1 MQPNRRKLFLYND
14 FCDSSQKNTIGFALI
29 SRRSFVKLSALLV
42 SGASTFLASCS
53 TLLWKG
59 TSRPFAP
66 LNCPSVA
73 GNKFDY
79 VIIGSGAGGGPL
91 ACNLALKGFRV
102 LLLEAGGEDDPCEYY
117 VPAFHARASEHEAL
131 RWDFFVRHYADDEQQ
146 RQDDKFVPEQNGVLY
161 PRSGTLGG
169 CTAHNA
175 MLLIYPHNS
184 DWDYIAEKTGDE
196 SWRSEN
202 MHKYFKRMERCEYA
216 SRAEEPNSKHG
227 FEGWLPT
234 NLAEREMLL
243 RDKVLRKLSKA
254 ALEESLS
261 SIVNPIKRTLLKI
274 KTHGDPNDW
283 RFIRRKP
290 EGLCKIPITTGQ
302 GRRAGAREYILRVRE
317 QCPNFLEVRTHA
329 LAKRILLDE
338 QNKAYGVEYISG
350 AHQYRADP
358 QHGAAAPGI
367 VETVLAEREVIV
379 SAGAFN
385 TPQLLKLSGIGPRE
399 ELECHGIAVKVDL
412 PGVGENL
419 QDRYELGVVTR
430 LRENIPLIKGM
441 KLRCP
446 APGEAPDSQFSQW
459 LQGVGPYTTNGATI
473 ALMKRSFPERPD
485 PDLFIFGLIGDFRGY
500 YPGYANNIARTEN
513 AFTWAI
519 LKGHTANTAG
529 RVTLRSADPRDVPD
543 INFHYF
549 SEGTNAGEDM
559 ESLVAGVETVRNIIR
574 LSSDVIEEEVLPGPE
589 VKSREDIR
597 RFIEN
602 QAWGHHASCTCKM
615 GAATDPMA
623 VVDSRFR
630 VYGTRNLRIVDASVF
645 PKIPGFFIASS
656 VYMISEKACD
666 VISEDAER
674 CEFDNGFISS
684 ASP

>member
-1 MQPNRRKLFLYND
+1 
-14 FCDSSQKNTIGFALI
+14 LI
-29 SRRSFVKLSALLV
+29 SRRSFVKLSALLL
-42 SGASTFLASCS
+42 SGASALLSGCTS
-53 TLLWKG
+53 LLWKG
-59 TSRPFAP
+59 SSRPFAP
-66 LNCPSVA
+66 LDCPPSA
-73 GNKFDY
+73 DNKFDY
-79 VIIGSGAGGGPL
+79 IVIGSGAGGGPL

-117 VPAFHARASEHEAL
+117 VPAFHAHASEHEAL
-131 RWDFFVRHYADDEQQ
+131 RWDFFVRHYADDDQQ
-146 RQDDKFVPEQNGVLY
+146 KQDDKFIPEQNGVLY

-175 MLLIYPHNS
+175 MLLIYPHPS
-184 DWDYIAEKTGDE
+184 DWDYIAELMGDATWH
-196 SWRSEN
+196 SQN

-216 SRAEEPNSKHG
+216 TRVEEPDSRHG

-234 NLAEREMLL
+234 HLAEREMLL

-254 ALEESLS
+254 ALEESIS

-290 EGLCKIPITTGQ
+290 EGLCKIPITTRQ
-302 GRRAGAREYILRVRE
+302 GRRAGAREYIMRVRE
-317 QCPNFLEVRTHA
+317 QCPGFLQVRTHA
-329 LAKRILLDE
+329 LAQRILLDE
-338 QNKAYGVEYISG
+338 QNKAYGVEYLSG
-350 AHQYRADP
+350 ANQYRADP
-358 QHGAAAPGI
+358 RHKTATLGT

-385 TPQLLKLSGIGPRE
+385 TPQLLKLSGIGPPE
-399 ELECHGIAVKVDL
+399 ELARHGIPVKVDL

-419 QDRYELGVVTR
+419 QDRYEVGVVTR
-430 LRENIPLIKGM
+430 LRENIPLIEGM

-446 APGEAPDSQFSQW
+446 GPGETPDPQFSQW
-459 LQGVGPYTTNGATI
+459 LRGEGPYTTNGATI

-500 YPGYANNIARTEN
+500 YPGYADNIAKTEN

-519 LKGHTANTAG
+519 LKGHTSNTAG
-529 RVTLRSADPRDVPD
+529 RVMLRSADPREVPD

-549 SEGTNAGEDM
+549 SEGTNAGEDL
-559 ESLVAGVETVRNIIR
+559 ESLVAGVETVRNIVR
-574 LSSDVIEEEVLPGPE
+574 LSADVVEEEVLPGPQ
-589 VKSREDIR
+589 VKDREDIR
-597 RFIEN
+597 RFIKN

-615 GAATDPMA
+615 GIASDPMA

-645 PKIPGFFIASS
+645 PKIPGFFIACS
-656 VYMISEKACD
+656 VYMISEKASD
-666 VISEDAER
+666 VISEDAKR
-674 CEFDNGFISS
+674 D
-684 ASP
+684 AS